1 MGIAIIVIMAIGV
14 ALILTGKL
22 PTAFALVLLAV
33 AIALAGGAS
42 FVGAENSV
50 LTTVVQ
56 NGAITLASTMVA
68 ILLGSWLGSL
78 MRDTAIASTLV
89 RKTVEFGGDRPVVI
103 ALGVLVISALCGAVT
118 GSAPAALLAGVIG
131 IPAMIA
137 VGVPKVTAA
146 GTILMGIGAGVPF
159 ELPVWQFF
167 STALHLPIPQ
177 VRSFMILLFPFAA
190 AAAVAYVIV
199 ETRRR
204 GTVHAWSLAAP
215 ADGTRV
221 VTSRRRRLGDAPWFA
236 LLTPLVPI
244 VLALVLQ
251 VPIIPSLLAGVLFAV
266 VTTTRPALWGTT
278 MLRSLYDGFK
288 VAAPPITLFIAI
300 GMLLAAVGLP
310 GSVAAL
316 RPIVEAVRAR
326 VLGARPAVPV
336 PRPAQHL
343 RPRCR
348 DRRRDDRHRLLLA
361 DGRPRADDLVQPGV
375 RCRGP
380 DEHPDG
386 VGVAVRG
393 RLTAGS
399 DAPCAAVRVGRR
411 HRRHHPVGGQVPL
424 TAAGRRRAAPAPA
437 GPAPAGPGP
446 GWPRPRLAVRAR
458 RPSAQKWGRATRAL
472 PHVCALDVPT
482 TCRRP

>member
-50 LTTVVQ
+50 LTTVIQ

-215 ADGTRV
+215 ADGSRV
-221 VTSRRRRLGDAPWFA
+221 TTSRRRRLGDAPWFA

-266 VTTTRPALWGTT
+266 VTTTRPGLWGTT

-316 RPIVEAVRAR
+316 RPIVEAVAPTNIWLYVIVFSVLVPLCLYRGPLNIFGLGAGIAGAMTAIGFYSPMAVLGLMTSYNQVFGVADPTSTQTVWASQYAGVSPQAVMVR
-326 VLGARPAVPV
+326 VLPYVWVVAIAGIVLSAVKY
-336 PRPAQHL
+336 L
-343 RPRCR
+343 
-348 DRRRDDRHRLLLA
+348 
-361 DGRPRADDLVQPGV
+361 
-375 RCRGP
+375 
-380 DEHPDG
+380 
-386 VGVAVRG
+386 
-393 RLTAGS
+393 
-399 DAPCAAVRVGRR
+399 
-411 HRRHHPVGGQVPL
+411 
-424 TAAGRRRAAPAPA
+424 
-437 GPAPAGPGP
+437 
-446 GWPRPRLAVRAR
+446 
-458 RPSAQKWGRATRAL
+458 
-472 PHVCALDVPT
+472 
-482 TCRRP
+482 

>member
-215 ADGTRV
+215 ADGSRV

-316 RPIVEAVRAR
+316 RPIVEAVAPTNIWLYVIVFSVLVPLCLYRGPLNIFGLGAGIAGAMTAIGFYSPMAVLGLMTSYNQVFGVADPTSTQTVWASQYAGVSPQAVMLR
-326 VLGARPAVPV
+326 VLPYVWVVAIAGIILSAVKY
-336 PRPAQHL
+336 L
-343 RPRCR
+343 
-348 DRRRDDRHRLLLA
+348 
-361 DGRPRADDLVQPGV
+361 
-375 RCRGP
+375 
-380 DEHPDG
+380 
-386 VGVAVRG
+386 
-393 RLTAGS
+393 
-399 DAPCAAVRVGRR
+399 
-411 HRRHHPVGGQVPL
+411 
-424 TAAGRRRAAPAPA
+424 
-437 GPAPAGPGP
+437 
-446 GWPRPRLAVRAR
+446 
-458 RPSAQKWGRATRAL
+458 
-472 PHVCALDVPT
+472 
-482 TCRRP
+482 

>member
-50 LTTVVQ
+50 LTTVIQ

-190 AAAVAYVIV
+190 AAAVAYVII

-266 VTTTRPALWGTT
+266 VTTTRPGLWGTT

-316 RPIVEAVRAR
+316 RPIVEAVAPTNIWLYVIVFSVLVPLCLYRGPLNIFGLGAGIAGAMTAIGFYSPMAVLGLMTSYNQVFGVADPTSTQTVWASQYAGVSPQAVMVR
-326 VLGARPAVPV
+326 VLPYVWVVAIAGIVLSAV
-336 PRPAQHL
+336 
-343 RPRCR
+343 
-348 DRRRDDRHRLLLA
+348 
-361 DGRPRADDLVQPGV
+361 
-375 RCRGP
+375 
-380 DEHPDG
+380 
-386 VGVAVRG
+386 
-393 RLTAGS
+393 
-399 DAPCAAVRVGRR
+399 
-411 HRRHHPVGGQVPL
+411 
-424 TAAGRRRAAPAPA
+424 
-437 GPAPAGPGP
+437 
-446 GWPRPRLAVRAR
+446 
-458 RPSAQKWGRATRAL
+458 KYF
-472 PHVCALDVPT
+472 
-482 TCRRP
+482 

>member
-1 MGIAIIVIMAIGV
+1 MGIAIIVVMAIGV
-14 ALILTGKL
+14 ALILTGKV

-33 AIALAGGAS
+33 AIALVSGAP

-50 LTTVVQ
+50 LSTVLQ
-56 NGAITLASTMVA
+56 DGAIRLASTMIA

-89 RKTVEFGGDRPVVI
+89 RKTVEFGGDRPVVV

-167 STALHLPIPQ
+167 STALDLPVAD
-177 VRSFMILLFPFAA
+177 VRSFMVLLFPFAA
-190 AAAVAYVIV
+190 AAAVVYVLV

-204 GTVHAWSLAAP
+204 GTVHQWTLASMSDADASGGAP
-215 ADGTRV
+215 AADTR
-221 VTSRRRRLGDAPWFA
+221 SRRQRLGDAPWFA

-266 VTTTRPALWGTT
+266 LTTTPPRLIATR
-278 MLRSLYDGFK
+278 MLRSLYDAFQ
-288 VAAPPITLFIAI
+288 VAAPPIALFIAI

-310 GSVAAL
+310 GAVSAL
-316 RPIVEAVRAR
+316 RPIVEAVAPTNVVLYVVVFSVLVPLCLYRGPLNIFGLGAGIAGAMTAIGFYSPMAVLGLMTSYNQVFGVADPTSTQTVWAAQYSGVTPQQVMVR
-326 VLGARPAVPV
+326 VLPYVWVVAIAGIV
-336 PRPAQHL
+336 L
-343 RPRCR
+343 S
-348 DRRRDDRHRLLLA
+348 
-361 DGRPRADDLVQPGV
+361 
-375 RCRGP
+375 
-380 DEHPDG
+380 
-386 VGVAVRG
+386 AVRY
-393 RLTAGS
+393 L
-399 DAPCAAVRVGRR
+399 
-411 HRRHHPVGGQVPL
+411 
-424 TAAGRRRAAPAPA
+424 
-437 GPAPAGPGP
+437 
-446 GWPRPRLAVRAR
+446 
-458 RPSAQKWGRATRAL
+458 
-472 PHVCALDVPT
+472 
-482 TCRRP
+482 

>member
-215 ADGTRV
+215 ADGSRV
-221 VTSRRRRLGDAPWFA
+221 TTSRRRRLGDAPWFA

-266 VTTTRPALWGTT
+266 VTTTRPGLWGTT

-316 RPIVEAVRAR
+316 RPIVEAVAPTNIWLYVIVFSVLVPLCLYRGPLNIFGLGAGIAGAMTAIGFYSPMAVLGLMTSYNQVFGVADPTSTQTVWASQYAGVSPQAVMVR
-326 VLGARPAVPV
+326 VLPYVWVVAIAGIVLSAVKY
-336 PRPAQHL
+336 L
-343 RPRCR
+343 
-348 DRRRDDRHRLLLA
+348 
-361 DGRPRADDLVQPGV
+361 
-375 RCRGP
+375 
-380 DEHPDG
+380 
-386 VGVAVRG
+386 
-393 RLTAGS
+393 
-399 DAPCAAVRVGRR
+399 
-411 HRRHHPVGGQVPL
+411 
-424 TAAGRRRAAPAPA
+424 
-437 GPAPAGPGP
+437 
-446 GWPRPRLAVRAR
+446 
-458 RPSAQKWGRATRAL
+458 
-472 PHVCALDVPT
+472 
-482 TCRRP
+482 

>member
-50 LTTVVQ
+50 LTTVIQ

-78 MRDTAIASTLV
+78 MRDTAIAATLV

-221 VTSRRRRLGDAPWFA
+221 VVSRRRRLGDAPWFA

-266 VTTTRPALWGTT
+266 VTTTRPGLWGTT

-316 RPIVEAVRAR
+316 RPIVEAVAPTNIWLYVIVFSVLVPLCLYRGPLNIFGLGAGIAGAMTAIGFYSPMAVLGLMTSYNQVFGVADPTSTQTVWASQYAGVSPQAVMVR
-326 VLGARPAVPV
+326 VLPYVWVVAIAGIVLSAVKY
-336 PRPAQHL
+336 L
-343 RPRCR
+343 
-348 DRRRDDRHRLLLA
+348 
-361 DGRPRADDLVQPGV
+361 
-375 RCRGP
+375 
-380 DEHPDG
+380 
-386 VGVAVRG
+386 
-393 RLTAGS
+393 
-399 DAPCAAVRVGRR
+399 
-411 HRRHHPVGGQVPL
+411 
-424 TAAGRRRAAPAPA
+424 
-437 GPAPAGPGP
+437 
-446 GWPRPRLAVRAR
+446 
-458 RPSAQKWGRATRAL
+458 
-472 PHVCALDVPT
+472 
-482 TCRRP
+482 